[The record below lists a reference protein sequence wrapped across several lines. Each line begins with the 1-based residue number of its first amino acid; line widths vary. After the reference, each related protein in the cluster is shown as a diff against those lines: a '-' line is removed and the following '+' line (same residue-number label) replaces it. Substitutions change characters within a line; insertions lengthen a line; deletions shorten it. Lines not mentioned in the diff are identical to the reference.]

1 MKLMESMELV
11 VSIQNRESLATAL
24 DKGVG
29 GVAAHLPRN
38 PDSQVFSE
46 LADWRD
52 AARQQKVKFYLTWDW
67 LVRERELAGVPDMLA
82 AVARLD
88 PDGLQLRDL
97 GLVREARRRYP
108 DLPLQ
113 AAGNFGIHNSPGV
126 RLAATLGFSRVVVAG
141 PISLKD
147 LALMRRQT
155 AMPLAVTLATFCPGY
170 AGLCLMEEYLGVSC
184 EACCLARPENAGTL
198 MATLE
203 TLSGLCQ
210 LGIEA
215 VQLQGELF
223 APASLARVI
232 GLCQAVATAAP
243 MERPRVLAAARE
255 VVEAFGETLRM
266 SPPAPGTPPGPPVYP
281 LPPAQRVAQSSSR
294 PGLLGRGR
302 VWLEV
307 RDYAEAAALAREW
320 REPLVLGLTSDTYA
334 AFLQEHRQWD
344 PRRLIWRLPPA
355 IPESALG
362 FYQKALETL
371 RQGGYQSLCGRGL
384 GRGGPGG
391 GGRGP
396 DLRRSNPRGAQLLVR
411 GRRPGVQS
419 DPGLPAPGTSV
430 RSLAGDPGGDPV
442 RQFLELPLPL
452 RRPGRLPRR
461 SRGPDP
467 AGEPALDGGR
477 RQGPPVPQSSPESPR
492 SGPLVQTAV
501 HPAPGGGPAPQPPAP
516 GPTPPLAGPPPF
528 GPPPPVNKLQAQ
540 GLFDI
545 FMTKIRDISSK
556 QGVW

>member
-1 MKLMESMELV
+1 MEIMELV
-11 VSIQNRESLATAL
+11 VSIHNRESLATAL

-97 GLVREARRRYP
+97 GLVREARRSYP

-155 AMPLAVTLATFCPGY
+155 AMPLAVTLGTFCPGY

-215 VQLQGELF
+215 VQLKSELY

-334 AFLQEHRQWD
+334 AFLREHRQWD

-371 RQGGYQSLCGRGL
+371 RQGGYNRFVAGDWGAVALVGAAGDQIFGDQTL
-384 GRGGPGG
+384 G
-391 GGRGP
+391 
-396 DLRRSNPRGAQLLVR
+396 VR
-411 GRRPGVQS
+411 NSWSVAARPGVQS
-419 DPGLPAPGTSV
+419 DPGLPAPGTPV
-430 RSLAGDPGGDPV
+430 RSLAGDPGGHPV

-467 AGEPALDGGR
+467 AREPALDGGR
-477 RQGPPVPQSSPESPR
+477 RQGPPVPQGSPESP
-492 SGPLVQTAV
+492 
-501 HPAPGGGPAPQPPAP
+501 
-516 GPTPPLAGPPPF
+516 
-528 GPPPPVNKLQAQ
+528 
-540 GLFDI
+540 
-545 FMTKIRDISSK
+545 
-556 QGVW
+556 

>member
-1 MKLMESMELV
+1 MKVMESMELV
-11 VSIQNRESLATAL
+11 VSVHNRESLATAL
-24 DKGVG
+24 EKGVG

-38 PDSQVFSE
+38 PDSQVFAE
-46 LADWRD
+46 LADWRA

-67 LVRERELAGVPDMLA
+67 LVRERELAGAPDWLA
-82 AVARLD
+82 AAARLD

-97 GLVREARRRYP
+97 GLVREAQRRCP
-108 DLPLQ
+108 NLPLQ

-126 RLAATLGFSRVVVAG
+126 RLAASLGFSRVVVAG

-215 VQLQGELF
+215 VQLKGELF

-232 GLCQAVATAAP
+232 GLCQAVITAAP

-266 SPPAPGTPPGPPVYP
+266 SPPAPETPPGPPVYP

-307 RDYAEAAALAREW
+307 RDYTEAGALAREW
-320 REPLVLGLTSDTYA
+320 REPLVLGLNSDTYA

-344 PRRLIWRLPPA
+344 PRRLVWRLPPA

-371 RQGGYQSLCGRGL
+371 KQGGYSRFVAGDWGAVALVGAAGNQIFGDQTLGVRNSWSVAAGREFKVTRVCLPPGHRSDHWQELLAATPFGSFWSYLYRCAALAVCPGEAAALTPPENLRWMVEDGKAFLCLKAPQNLHDLDPWFKQQSILPLVVALPHSPR
-384 GRGGPGG
+384 
-391 GGRGP
+391 
-396 DLRRSNPRGAQLLVR
+396 PRGQLPPWLVP
-411 GRRPGVQS
+411 RP
-419 DPGLPAPGTSV
+419 
-430 RSLAGDPGGDPV
+430 LA
-442 RQFLELPLPL
+442 R
-452 RRPGRLPRR
+452 PRR
-461 SRGPDP
+461 
-467 AGEPALDGGR
+467 
-477 RQGPPVPQSSPESPR
+477 
-492 SGPLVQTAV
+492 
-501 HPAPGGGPAPQPPAP
+501 
-516 GPTPPLAGPPPF
+516 
-528 GPPPPVNKLQAQ
+528 
-540 GLFDI
+540 
-545 FMTKIRDISSK
+545 
-556 QGVW
+556 

>member
-1 MKLMESMELV
+1 MEIMELV

-88 PDGLQLRDL
+88 PDALQLRDL
-97 GLVREARRRYP
+97 GLVREARRSYP

-155 AMPLAVTLATFCPGY
+155 AMPLAVTLATGCQGY
-170 AGLCLMEEYLGVSC
+170 ADLCLMEEYLGVSC

-215 VQLQGELF
+215 VQLQER
-223 APASLARVI
+223 A
-232 GLCQAVATAAP
+232 LCS
-243 MERPRVLAAARE
+243 RL
-255 VVEAFGETLRM
+255 
-266 SPPAPGTPPGPPVYP
+266 PGPGDRA
-281 LPPAQRVAQSSSR
+281 LSSR
-294 PGLLGRGR
+294 GHGRPHGASPGPGRR
-302 VWLEV
+302 
-307 RDYAEAAALAREW
+307 
-320 REPLVLGLTSDTYA
+320 
-334 AFLQEHRQWD
+334 
-344 PRRLIWRLPPA
+344 
-355 IPESALG
+355 
-362 FYQKALETL
+362 
-371 RQGGYQSLCGRGL
+371 
-384 GRGGPGG
+384 PGG
-391 GGRGP
+391 GGGLWGDPP
-396 DLRRSNPRGAQLLVR
+396 DVPASPRE
-411 GRRPGVQS
+411 P
-419 DPGLPAPGTSV
+419 LPAPRCTRCRRHSAWPKAPPGPGCWGGAASGW
-430 RSLAGDPGGDPV
+430 RSGITP
-442 RQFLELPLPL
+442 R
-452 RRPGRLPRR
+452 PRR
-461 SRGPDP
+461 WPGSG
-467 AGEPALDGGR
+467 A
-477 RQGPPVPQSSPESPR
+477 SPWCW
-492 SGPLVQTAV
+492 G
-501 HPAPGGGPAPQPPAP
+501 
-516 GPTPPLAGPPPF
+516 
-528 GPPPPVNKLQAQ
+528 
-540 GLFDI
+540 
-545 FMTKIRDISSK
+545 
-556 QGVW
+556 

>member
-1 MKLMESMELV
+1 M
-11 VSIQNRESLATAL
+11 
-24 DKGVG
+24 
-29 GVAAHLPRN
+29 AARLPRN

-52 AARQQKVKFYLTWDW
+52 AARQHEVKFYLTWDW

-88 PDGLQLRDL
+88 PDALQLRDL

-108 DLPLQ
+108 NLPLQ

-155 AMPLAVTLATFCPGY
+155 AMPLAVTLATGCQGY

-184 EACCLARPENAGTL
+184 DACCLARPENAGTL

-203 TLSGLCQ
+203 TFSGLCQ

-215 VQLQGELF
+215 VQLQGRALCSRLPGPGDR
-223 APASLARVI
+223 ALSIRGHGLPHGASPGPGRRPGGGGGLWGDPPDVPASPREPLP
-232 GLCQAVATAAP
+232 AP
-243 MERPRVLAAARE
+243 RCTRCRPRSGA
-255 VVEAFGETLRM
+255 LR
-266 SPPAPGTPPGPPVYP
+266 
-281 LPPAQRVAQSSSR
+281 SSSR

-302 VWLEV
+302 IWLEV

-320 REPLVLGLTSDTYA
+320 REPLVLALTSDNYA

-344 PRRLIWRLPPA
+344 PRRLLWRLPPA
-355 IPESALG
+355 IPESALA

-371 RQGGYQSLCGRGL
+371 RQGGYNRF
-384 GRGGPGG
+384 
-391 GGRGP
+391 
-396 DLRRSNPRGAQLLVR
+396 V
-411 GRRPGVQS
+411 
-419 DPGLPAPGTSV
+419 
-430 RSLAGDPGGDPV
+430 AGDWGAVALVGAAGDQVFGDQTLGVRNSWSVAAGREFKVTRVCLPPGHRSDHWQEILAADPV

-467 AGEPALDGGR
+467 AGKPALDGRR

-501 HPAPGGGPAPQPPAP
+501 HPPPGGGPAPQPPAP
-516 GPTPPLAGPPPF
+516 GPTPPLAGPPPP

-545 FMTKIRDISSK
+545 FMTKMRDISSE